1 MVWREIGQSDRSR
14 AASVNAL
21 LTDTSALP
29 NVADTFTTGFRK
41 IAGFPK
47 LDMID
52 QRLKTNGDVDISIAP
67 LEGRQRRRQSVQ
79 PGLERRH

>member
-1 MVWREIGQSDRSR
+1 VKSGK
-14 AASVNAL
+14 A
-21 LTDTSALP
+21 TDPGRPPSTRCSPTSALP
-29 NVADTFTTGFRK
+29 NVTDTFTTGFRK

-47 LDMID
+47 LDIID

-79 PGLERRH
+79 SGLERRH